1 MVYISKRNKNKH
13 TINIL
18 NDLNLY
24 GLKNSINT
32 EIDYITN
39 NILLFLEGL
48 NHFLKNELKY
58 REITRAK
65 SDIKV
70 AHFPYIKE
78 IKDFDF
84 DCQPS
89 INKNVITD
97 LATLRFIEEKKNV
110 LFMGNSGVGKTHLA
124 TALKIETAMKR
135 NSIYFISCNDLIINL
150 SNAFKE
156 NKSKIIFYCK
166 YRLLIIDEIGYLP
179 ITKDEVNMFFQLI
192 AKRYENKP
200 TRITTNQ
207 LFSKCGEVF
216 GDTTIASAIID
227 RLVHHSVIMNIKG
240 KSYRIKDLVQEDFN
254 EEKSS

>member
-1 MVYISKRNKNKH
+1 MLNE

-24 GLKNSINT
+24 GLKNSIST

-39 NILLFLEGL
+39 NNLPFLEGL

-58 REITRAK
+58 REINRAEAN
-65 SDIKV
+65 IKV

-84 DCQPS
+84 DYQPS
-89 INKNVITD
+89 INKDVITD

-110 LFMGNSGVGKTHLA
+110 LFMGNPGVGKTHLA
-124 TALKIETAMKR
+124 TALGIEAAKKR
-135 NSIYFISCNDLIINL
+135 NSVYFISCNDLITNL

-156 NKSKIIFYCK
+156 NRLESKIKFYCK
-166 YRLLIIDEIGYLP
+166 YKLLIIDEIGYLP
-179 ITKDEVNMFFQLI
+179 ITKDEANMFFQLI

-200 TRITTNQ
+200 TIITTNQ
-207 LFSKCGEVF
+207 PFSKWGEVF
-216 GDTTIASAIID
+216 GDTTIASAIVD

-240 KSYRIKDLVQEDFN
+240 KSYRIKDLIQEDLD
-254 EEKSS
+254 EEKKQQRATF